1 VSLDR
6 QSIESNDFPLA
17 LRGYRREAVD
27 ARLRAIADEVE
38 VLRAAVTAGASRTL
52 ATSAGDQVRAILDAA
67 EQSAAE
73 LVSQAEEEARQRA
86 DGVAVAAEALR
97 ERMEVLDSDLGGL
110 IETLRGG
117 AQGLLPI
124 APDPEEPEPKAAATP
139 EPAASEP
146 KPAPEPAGPEP
157 VASVQESG
165 PEPGVEPAVVS
176 ADEEGARIV
185 ALDLALDGKPR
196 DEADRYLAEHFALAD
211 RGTLLDEIYA
221 SVGT

>member
-38 VLRAAVTAGASRTL
+38 ALRAAVTTSASRTL
-52 ATSAGDQVRAILDAA
+52 ATTAGDQVRAILDAA

-73 LVSQAEEEARQRA
+73 LVSQAEEEARHRA
-86 DGVAVAAEALR
+86 DGVAIAAETLR

-117 AQGLLPI
+117 AQGLLPVAADPV
-124 APDPEEPEPKAAATP
+124 APEPEPESVAPEPVSPEPTP
-139 EPAASEP
+139 EPEVVAPEP
-146 KPAPEPAGPEP
+146 AAPEPAG
-157 VASVQESG
+157 
-165 PEPGVEPAVVS
+165 VS

-211 RGTLLDEIYA
+211 RSALLDEIYA
-221 SVGT
+221 SVG